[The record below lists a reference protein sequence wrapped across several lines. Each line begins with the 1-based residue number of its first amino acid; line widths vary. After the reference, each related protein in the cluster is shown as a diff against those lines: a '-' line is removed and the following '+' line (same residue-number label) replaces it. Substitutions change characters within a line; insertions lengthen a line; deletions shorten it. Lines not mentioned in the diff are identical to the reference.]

1 MNQAYGEAHTWAE
14 GSKQASYE
22 PLSDGSGKRGQKEGE
37 LGEKAAKSG
46 LNCLNAPHSGLTTG
60 TKRVKS
66 QLWEEKLSE
75 ITLRCRDMLLL
86 GGQVFFFY
94 CILRKHRSK
103 QTR

>member
-46 LNCLNAPHSGLTTG
+46 LNCLNAPHKGD
-60 TKRVKS
+60 KA
-66 QLWEEKLSE
+66 
-75 ITLRCRDMLLL
+75 
-86 GGQVFFFY
+86 GQVTTAS
-94 CILRKHRSK
+94 KHPSVK
-103 QTR
+103 TFVGTPM